1 MLCYG
6 AVLGSEKSPVEELGI
21 IFEKLVEI
29 SSKRSYLSVAAIKF
43 LVDYLPQI
51 DENDK
56 FPQIP
61 NKGDLQVH
69 FQRKKLLTE
78 DLGKEIAEILMVSW
92 TQCCNFTIF
101 LPLRFFVKSILV
113 SFRFYVKSTFRASK
127 CVKMAAFALLECL
140 KLISCKI

>member
-6 AVLGSEKSPVEELGI
+6 AVLRSEKASVEELGT

-43 LVDYLPQI
+43 LVDYLPKI
-51 DENDK
+51 DENDFAEKIWPLIQDKCRWRGSEAKIENMWLLLEIHEK
-56 FPQIP
+56 FPAIP

-78 DLGKEIAEILMVSW
+78 DLGKEIAEILSPGE
-92 TQCCNFTIF
+92 NIK
-101 LPLRFFVKSILV
+101 FFYHSD
-113 SFRFYVKSTFRASK
+113 F
-127 CVKMAAFALLECL
+127 M
-140 KLISCKI
+140 

>member
-6 AVLGSEKSPVEELGI
+6 AVLRSEKASVEELGT

-43 LVDYLPQI
+43 LVEKIWPLIQDKCI
-51 DENDK
+51 WRGSEAKIENMWLLLEIHEK
-56 FPQIP
+56 FPVIP

-78 DLGKEIAEILMVSW
+78 DLGKEIAEILMVS
-92 TQCCNFTIF
+92 
-101 LPLRFFVKSILV
+101 
-113 SFRFYVKSTFRASK
+113 
-127 CVKMAAFALLECL
+127 
-140 KLISCKI
+140 